1 MANASLVLGIVSM
14 FTWML
19 PILGFPITVCGIVI
33 SIVAVAKTESR
44 NGKSIAGLVMSS
56 IGFVLTMV
64 NYILGALMVMQ
75 VF

>member
-1 MANASLVLGIVSM
+1 MANASLVLGILSL
-14 FTWML
+14 FTWLL
-19 PILGFPITVCGIVI
+19 PILGFPITICGLVI
-33 SIVAVAKTESR
+33 GIIAVVKVESR

-64 NYILGALMVMQ
+64 NFILGALMVMQ